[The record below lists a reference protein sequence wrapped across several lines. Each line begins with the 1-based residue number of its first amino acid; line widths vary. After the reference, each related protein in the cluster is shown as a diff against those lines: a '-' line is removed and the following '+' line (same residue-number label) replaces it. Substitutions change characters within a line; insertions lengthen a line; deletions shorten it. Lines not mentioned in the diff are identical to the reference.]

1 MAAPNIL
8 ACTTATPH
16 TVSITPA
23 DTSRNA
29 LVTAP
34 ATGSAQ
40 KINQIMVAN
49 IDGSAAYDATVELR
63 LADGTTYRALGS
75 TISVPADATLILLDK
90 TTMLY
95 LLDTTV
101 SGEPS
106 TLWATSSTASKL
118 TFTVSY
124 ETLTAP

>member
-8 ACTTATPH
+8 AATTATPH

-34 ATGSAQ
+34 SSGASQ
-40 KINQIMVAN
+40 KINLIIVSN
-49 IDGSAAYDATVELR
+49 IDGANAYDATVELR
-63 LADGTTYRALGS
+63 LADGTTYRAIAS
-75 TISVPADATLILLDK
+75 TISVPADASVIISDK
-90 TTMLY
+90 TTMFY
-95 LLDTTV
+95 LMDTSV
-101 SGEPS
+101 SGEAS

-118 TFTVSY
+118 TYTVSY
-124 ETLTAP
+124 ETIS

>member
-1 MAAPNIL
+1 MAAPNIVAVTSIVPNTL
-8 ACTTATPH
+8 
-16 TVSITPA
+16 SITPA

-29 LVTAP
+29 LVAAPSTGTAY
-34 ATGSAQ
+34 

-49 IDGSAAYDATVELR
+49 IDGTAAYDATVELR
-63 LADGTTYRALGS
+63 LADGSTYRALGS

-90 TTMLY
+90 TTALY
-95 LLDTTV
+95 LLDTSVT
-101 SGEPS
+101 GQPS

-124 ETLTAP
+124 EAIT

>member
-8 ACTTATPH
+8 AATSAVPH

-34 ATGSAQ
+34 ATGAAQ
-40 KINQIMVAN
+40 KINEIIVSN
-49 IDGSAAYDATVELR
+49 IDGSTAYDATVELR
-63 LADGTTYRALGS
+63 LADGSTYRAIAS
-75 TISVPADATLILLDK
+75 TISVPPDASLIISDK
-90 TTMLY
+90 TTMFY
-95 LLDTTV
+95 LLDTSVT
-101 SGEPS
+101 GEAS

-118 TFTVSY
+118 TYTVSY
-124 ETLTAP
+124 ETIS

>member
-34 ATGSAQ
+34 ATGSVQ
-40 KINQIMVAN
+40 KINQITVSN
-49 IDGSAAYDATVELR
+49 IDGTAAYDATVELR

-75 TISVPADATLILLDK
+75 TISVPADATLIMLDK

-95 LLDTTV
+95 LLDTSVT
-101 SGEPS
+101 GEAS

-124 ETLTAP
+124 ETLAP

>member
-23 DTSRNA
+23 DASRNA

-34 ATGSAQ
+34 ASGSAH
-40 KINQIMVAN
+40 KINQITVAN
-49 IDGSAAYDATVELR
+49 IDGTAAYDATVELR
-63 LADGTTYRALGS
+63 LADGTTYRAIGS
-75 TISVPADATLILLDK
+75 TISVPADATLIMLDK

-95 LLDTTV
+95 LLDTSV
-101 SGEPS
+101 SGEAS
-106 TLWATSSTASKL
+106 TLWVTSNTASKL
-118 TFTVSY
+118 TYTVSY
-124 ETLTAP
+124 ETIS

>member
-40 KINQIMVAN
+40 KINQITVAN
-49 IDGSAAYDATVELR
+49 IDGAAAYDATIELR

-75 TISVPADATLILLDK
+75 TISVPADATLIMLDK

-95 LLDTTV
+95 LLDTSV
-101 SGEPS
+101 SGEAS
-106 TLWATSSTASKL
+106 TLWVTSGTASKL

-124 ETLTAP
+124 ETITP

>member
-23 DTSRNA
+23 DTARNA

-40 KINQIMVAN
+40 KINQIVVAN
-49 IDGSAAYDATVELR
+49 IDGTTAYDATVEVR
-63 LADGTTYRALGS
+63 LADGTTYRSVAS
-75 TISVPADATLILLDK
+75 TISVPPDASLIVSDK
-90 TTMLY
+90 TTMFY
-95 LLDTTV
+95 LLDTSVT
-101 SGEPS
+101 GEAS

-124 ETLTAP
+124 ETIAP

>member
-1 MAAPNIL
+1 MGAPNIL

-23 DTSRNA
+23 DTARNA

-40 KINQIMVAN
+40 KINEITVSN
-49 IDGSAAYDATVELR
+49 IDGASAYSATVELR
-63 LADGTTYRALGS
+63 LADGTTYRSIAS
-75 TISVPADATLILLDK
+75 TISVPANASLIVSDK
-90 TTMLY
+90 STMFY
-95 LLDTTV
+95 LLDTSVT
-101 SGEPS
+101 GEAS

-118 TFTVSY
+118 TYTVSY
-124 ETLTAP
+124 ETIAP